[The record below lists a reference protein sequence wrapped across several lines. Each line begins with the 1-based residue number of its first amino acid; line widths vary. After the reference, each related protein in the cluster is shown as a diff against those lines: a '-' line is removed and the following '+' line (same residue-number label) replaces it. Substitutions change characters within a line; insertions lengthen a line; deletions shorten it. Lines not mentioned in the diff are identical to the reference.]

1 MRSCYIIALVVA
13 LSSPR
18 GGAEG
23 LRAQN
28 TNNSPY
34 SSYGFGDLVNSTQ
47 VSQAMMAGVS
57 AAVIDPYSVIQVNP
71 ASYASLVRPTFE
83 SGAVVRYVNYST
95 ATASEDQSAFRMLG
109 LTLGVPF
116 GKGRWGMALGL
127 MPVSDVG
134 YSLSERVPLESGE
147 GDVRFVYEGS
157 GGLNRA
163 FIGVGTSVW
172 QRYDSLGNGHKLA
185 LGANFNYLFG
195 GIEQTRK
202 DRTLAEREFKTFSE
216 ALEKETVKLRQQD
229 EQAKGRMQE
238 VEQRLLKLTAE
249 AEKAET
255 QRQRIAAEVESLQ
268 DRREEFAQAEAQLKK
283 WNEIEKRL
291 RGQLEE
297 LEEKHD
303 MLRRGLPTEEATVV
317 MFANDIIKRIDL
329 IDALIQ
335 RYGTVNGSD
344 AHDQLQT
351 LRASFED
358 ILHQHGIV
366 EFDVPSGT
374 EVDVDLRK
382 RIAVVDSVPGKAKPR
397 VTESFRSGFIYSRE
411 DGHEIILRKVEVR
424 TSSQ

>member
-1 MRSCYIIALVVA
+1 RAESDRSLREAA
-13 LSSPR
+13 EQELS
-18 GGAEG
+18 
-23 LRAQN
+23 LQVKI
-28 TNNSPY
+28 NS
-34 SSYGFGDLVNSTQ
+34 LQ
-47 VSQAMMAGVS
+47 
-57 AAVIDPYSVIQVNP
+57 
-71 ASYASLVRPTFE
+71 E
-83 SGAVVRYVNYST
+83 S
-95 ATASEDQSAFRMLG
+95 
-109 LTLGVPF
+109 
-116 GKGRWGMALGL
+116 
-127 MPVSDVG
+127 
-134 YSLSERVPLESGE
+134 
-147 GDVRFVYEGS
+147 
-157 GGLNRA
+157 LNRETA
-163 FIGVGTSVW
+163 
-172 QRYDSLGNGHKLA
+172 R
-185 LGANFNYLFG
+185 
-195 GIEQTRK
+195 IEQTRK

-216 ALEKETVKLRQQD
+216 ALEKEMAKLRQQD
-229 EQAKGRMQE
+229 EQAKARMQE